1 MSRTDLSFAFAQA
14 RMQARFGA
22 RPATADWQQ
31 IEATRDLGALLQ
43 LLRDGSLGRW
53 TARLPSRPGAHE
65 IERRLREEW
74 LDAVDEV
81 AAWQPVTWQDATRWL
96 RWIVYLPSLQKFA
109 RGGRALAWMRADPV
123 LGPIVARGPDERRTA
138 LRDTPLEALQSGFTD
153 TPDVIGAWSR
163 HWQSLWPRAGPQRTP
178 LVRLV
183 GLLRR
188 ARSELAEAP
197 PEASSRELLGTL
209 ERRLALLFRRYPLSP
224 AATASFVALMM
235 LDQQRLRGVLTV
247 RSLRDAPVTPP

>member
-22 RPATADWQQ
+22 RPGTADWQQ

-43 LLRDGSLGRW
+43 LLRDGPLDRW
-53 TARLPSRPGAHE
+53 TARLPARPGAHE

-74 LDAVDEV
+74 LDAVDEI
-81 AAWQPVTWQDATRWL
+81 ASWQPSGWRDATRWM

-123 LGPIVARGPDERRTA
+123 LGPIVARGPAERRTA

-163 HWQSLWPRAGPQRTP
+163 YWQSLWPPARTQRIP
-178 LVRLV
+178 LARLHA
-183 GLLRR
+183 LLRR
-188 ARSELAEAP
+188 TRSELAEAP
-197 PEASSRELLGTL
+197 PEATSREMLGTL
-209 ERRLALLFRRYPLSP
+209 ERRLTLLFRRHPLSP

-235 LDQQRLRGVLTV
+235 LDQQRLRGALTV
-247 RSLRDAPVTPP
+247 RSLRDAPVAPP